1 MGAAGGA
8 GVAEAAGLAAGV
20 DDAAG
25 TEAAGADPA
34 GAPDSA
40 AGAGRFVVVTAGAS
54 VCAGMTEDPP
64 IPFFPI
70 KAREKDVSIN
80 IMAAPVVSLPRKL
93 PGPLLP
99 NIVWL
104 DAVPKDAPISAPLPD

>member
-1 MGAAGGA
+1 VEGAAG
-8 GVAEAAGLAAGV
+8 
-20 DDAAG
+20 
-25 TEAAGADPA
+25 AAGADDPA

-40 AGAGRFVVVTAGAS
+40 AGSGRFVVVTAGTWIS

>member
-1 MGAAGGA
+1 M
-8 GVAEAAGLAAGV
+8 AEAAGLAG
-20 DDAAG
+20 G
-25 TEAAGADPA
+25 L
-34 GAPDSA
+34 DSA
-40 AGAGRFVVVTAGAS
+40 AGSGISVGVTAGAGAS
-54 VCAGMTEDPP
+54 VCAGMTDDPL

-70 KAREKDVSIN
+70 KAREKEVIIN

-99 NIVWL
+99 NMVWL